1 MNHPGIAMKS
11 TTRTWLIVGLNGC
24 VQFGIVA
31 IMIGFMFGGCSSN
44 KVDRPGQMRAEST
57 ELRNNHARTVA
68 AVAERDLRLRELA
81 KRENAAGTLAE
92 IDAALAADLGE
103 VDYLLS
109 VYDDARSA
117 SNFTI
122 EKQTVRQLNAVRDDL
137 RKALN
142 K

>member
-1 MNHPGIAMKS
+1 MKS
-11 TTRTWLIVGLNGC
+11 TPRTRLIALNGC
-24 VQFGIVA
+24 IRFGVVA
-31 IMIGFMFGGCSSN
+31 IMIGITLGGCSSGN
-44 KVDRPGQMRAEST
+44 AERPGQMRAEST

-81 KRENAAGTLAE
+81 KRENATGTLAE
-92 IDAALAADLGE
+92 IEAALAADLGE

-109 VYDDARSA
+109 VYDDARSPT
-117 SNFTI
+117 NFTI
-122 EKQTVRQLNAVRDDL
+122 EKQTVRQLNAVRAEL

>member
-1 MNHPGIAMKS
+1 MNRSGNTMHS
-11 TTRTWLIVGLNGC
+11 TLPVGFRAFLRVGMVAIIVGFT
-24 VQFGIVA
+24 V
-31 IMIGFMFGGCSSN
+31 GGCSSN
-44 KVDRPGQMRAEST
+44 TVDRPGQMRAEST

-68 AVAERDLRLRELA
+68 AVAERDLRMREIA

-109 VYDDARSA
+109 VYDNPRSA

-122 EKQTVRQLNAVRDDL
+122 EKQTVRQLNDVRDDL

>member
-1 MNHPGIAMKS
+1 MRS
-11 TTRTWLIVGLNGC
+11 TFRDLALVVAVAAGL
-24 VQFGIVA
+24 A
-31 IMIGFMFGGCSSN
+31 ATGCSSDRI
-44 KVDRPGQMRAEST
+44 DRPEQLRAESA

-81 KRENAAGTLAE
+81 KRENAAGTSAE
-92 IDAALAADLGE
+92 IEVALAADLSE
-103 VDYLLS
+103 VEYLLS
-109 VYDDARSA
+109 VYDNARSP

-122 EKQTVRQLNAVRDDL
+122 EKQTVRQLNAARDDL